1 VPQQVADGADAELGQ
16 ARRALAADTGQ
27 RRHRLAKGIC
37 RSLGHCG
44 SCTGNAALGQASR
57 RFAFRWAKP
66 SRRVCGRW
74 LAS

>member
-1 VPQQVADGADAELGQ
+1 M
-16 ARRALAADTGQ
+16 
-27 RRHRLAKGIC
+27 AKGIC

-74 LAS
+74 LAI